1 MKDGVGVIRI
11 KSNADKEVSN
21 HDNRLLAEALRI
33 WGAEREVE
41 GVGLGIS
48 PVLENAISP
57 LGLSAV
63 REITMVTSSA
73 ARDRKGRKSSKVSR

>member
-1 MKDGVGVIRI
+1 M
-11 KSNADKEVSN
+11 
-21 HDNRLLAEALRI
+21 
-33 WGAEREVE
+33 E

-57 LGLSAV
+57 LRLLAV

-73 ARDRKGRKSSKVSR
+73 ARDRKGRGRAGRLAGEMGLAGQRKVVTPEDNTGL